1 MRKKKLEKKSE
12 KVLRLN
18 RFLARKDVLAGICI
32 LEDVSLFFIVQYLL
46 NICLNLPLWFETQ
59 NPKVCFGLKNLFP
72 VPERVESFWGFYL
85 VLVGVMVVWNAM
97 TIYQYRTSYSEKN
110 FNVNQKGSAR
120 WTTNEEIKEQYRG
133 IPDRD
138 ETFSGAGGTII
149 SRIGKTLYIDD
160 TLTNNLI
167 IGITRSGKGE
177 MFVIPSIDVYSRA
190 EEKTSMVI
198 TDPKMELYKTS
209 KKTLEERGYLV
220 YLLNLDDPLHSMGF
234 NPLEQIKEEYLKKN
248 YAEAELLAQAF
259 SFSIFN
265 PDSATNQD
273 SFWQETAA
281 SLLTALILA
290 HIQDCV
296 KEDELTNER
305 RFEAWQKK
313 RAAYKKLTPKEQ
325 EEAKVMC
332 GRRKQLG
339 DILLDPRV
347 SAIPLEEEFVYTKE
361 NEKKITMY
369 SIINTFTELARQ
381 KDEERPD
388 LSALDSYFAER
399 PMMDRAKMKYA
410 GTELA
415 GDRTKG
421 SIYASMFVK
430 LAIFTFENIA
440 KMTAESSLKL
450 EEVGFGEKPIAVF
463 LGIPDYDSSPHFLAT
478 AFIRQLTFVLEK
490 KATRYKIGK
499 CKRKVRFIL
508 DEFGNLPA
516 IQGMDKFITVCL
528 GRNIAY
534 DLYIQAYSQV
544 EQLYDKA
551 MDTIVGNC
559 GNQIYILAND
569 DRTAEKFSKDLGN
582 ETIID
587 IQRSG
592 ERLSSSKSV
601 MESPTEKPLLNMN
614 ELKELRE
621 GECVV
626 ERVMKRKDLKGHRIR
641 PTPIFN
647 SESSG
652 KRFLYRYEYLTD
664 TFPNPGEIE
673 LTEVNTEDRSW
684 IDHRERVWNFKR
696 SFVQM
701 QMEKANANKVLKLK
715 ELYNM
720 DTILSLLE
728 KVLTT
733 EELMK
738 VDPELPVMKL
748 LDLIQQADLKDVEKE
763 RIISMIELSAA

>member
-1 MRKKKLEKKSE
+1 MRKKKLEKKNE

-46 NICLNLPLWFETQ
+46 NICMNLPLWFETQ

-85 VLVGVMVVWNAM
+85 VLVGVMVVWNLI
-97 TIYQYRTSYSEKN
+97 TIYQIRTSHSEKN
-110 FNVNQKGSAR
+110 FNTNQKGSAR
-120 WTTNEEIKEQYRG
+120 WTTNQEIKEQYRG

-138 ETFSGAGGTII
+138 ETFPGAGGTII

-325 EEAKVMC
+325 EEAKAMC
-332 GRRKQLG
+332 ERRKQLG

-381 KDEERPD
+381 KDEERPE

-421 SIYASMFVK
+421 SIYSSMFVK

-450 EEVGFGEKPIAVF
+450 EEIGFGEKPIAVF

-490 KATRYKIGK
+490 KATRYKTGK

-534 DLYIQAYSQV
+534 DLYIQAY
-544 EQLYDKA
+544 
-551 MDTIVGNC
+551 
-559 GNQIYILAND
+559 
-569 DRTAEKFSKDLGN
+569 
-582 ETIID
+582 
-587 IQRSG
+587 
-592 ERLSSSKSV
+592 
-601 MESPTEKPLLNMN
+601 
-614 ELKELRE
+614 
-621 GECVV
+621 
-626 ERVMKRKDLKGHRIR
+626 
-641 PTPIFN
+641 
-647 SESSG
+647 
-652 KRFLYRYEYLTD
+652 
-664 TFPNPGEIE
+664 
-673 LTEVNTEDRSW
+673 
-684 IDHRERVWNFKR
+684 
-696 SFVQM
+696 
-701 QMEKANANKVLKLK
+701 
-715 ELYNM
+715 
-720 DTILSLLE
+720 
-728 KVLTT
+728 
-733 EELMK
+733 
-738 VDPELPVMKL
+738 
-748 LDLIQQADLKDVEKE
+748 
-763 RIISMIELSAA
+763 

>member
-332 GRRKQLG
+332 ERRKQLG

-544 EQLYDKA
+544 EQVEEVITMSFHDVFQEYQKTVEELQPYLDEALEKQQEEQLEEECMKSCMA
-551 MDTIVGNC
+551 
-559 GNQIYILAND
+559 
-569 DRTAEKFSKDLGN
+569 RT
-582 ETIID
+582 
-587 IQRSG
+587 R
-592 ERLSSSKSV
+592 
-601 MESPTEKPLLNMN
+601 
-614 ELKELRE
+614 
-621 GECVV
+621 
-626 ERVMKRKDLKGHRIR
+626 
-641 PTPIFN
+641 
-647 SESSG
+647 
-652 KRFLYRYEYLTD
+652 
-664 TFPNPGEIE
+664 
-673 LTEVNTEDRSW
+673 DRSPE
-684 IDHRERVWNFKR
+684 HVAE
-696 SFVQM
+696 
-701 QMEKANANKVLKLK
+701 MEKG
-715 ELYNM
+715 
-720 DTILSLLE
+720 
-728 KVLTT
+728 
-733 EELMK
+733 
-738 VDPELPVMKL
+738 
-748 LDLIQQADLKDVEKE
+748 
-763 RIISMIELSAA
+763 R